1 MTKLNKL
8 RVGEDILMVNLLRS
22 LGVLEFMWI
31 STMTNKMTLK
41 HDKPNY
47 TIDHGHLCH
56 KCSSKGDIYDYG
68 YLLCAICYLSKH
80 DPKRV
85 DKLKRQNRLTR

>member
-1 MTKLNKL
+1 MTKLKRM
-8 RVGEDILMVNLLRS
+8 RVGEDILMVSLSRS

-31 STMTNKMTLK
+31 STMTSKIMSTKMSAYSTK
-41 HDKPNY
+41 S
-47 TIDHGHLCH
+47 CH

-85 DKLKRQNRLTR
+85 DKLKRQNKLTR

>member
-1 MTKLNKL
+1 MSAYSTK
-8 RVGEDILMVNLLRS
+8 S
-22 LGVLEFMWI
+22 
-31 STMTNKMTLK
+31 
-41 HDKPNY
+41 
-47 TIDHGHLCH
+47 CH

>member
-8 RVGEDILMVNLLRS
+8 RVGEDILMVSLSRS

-31 STMTNKMTLK
+31 LTMTKKIAPNPFSLK
-41 HDKPNY
+41 SCY
-47 TIDHGHLCH
+47 